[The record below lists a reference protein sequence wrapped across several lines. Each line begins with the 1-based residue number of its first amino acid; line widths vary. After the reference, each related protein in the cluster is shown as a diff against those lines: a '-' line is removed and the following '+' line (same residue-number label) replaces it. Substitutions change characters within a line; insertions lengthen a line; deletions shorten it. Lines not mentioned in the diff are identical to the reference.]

1 MRSAP
6 FLAIIAIGVTA
17 FAKEPP
23 SSRSLS
29 ERLANPEEKEF
40 NLQQMSPMGRS
51 KSEFQARDANT
62 KSFYIQQKYQAK
74 DYDTEPF
81 RTKSAW
87 DGNFKF
93 STKDARTKP
102 FETNSAPVKSA
113 AVKEAR
119 DGGKSVAT
127 REFAESNRESAFKG
141 RNQALF
147 DKEGPAAQ
155 AKVGASWRTSNGDRR
170 FSIGGQDGLSWAG
183 NLKQLSVDDVRQ
195 ILNKNK

>member
-1 MRSAP
+1 VRSAP

-119 DGGKSVAT
+119 DGGQVGRHSRVRGKQQGVRVQRPQPGTFRQGRT
-127 REFAESNRESAFKG
+127 RSPGQG
-141 RNQALF
+141 RRKLEDF
-147 DKEGPAAQ
+147 E
-155 AKVGASWRTSNGDRR
+155 W
-170 FSIGGQDGLSWAG
+170 
-183 NLKQLSVDDVRQ
+183 
-195 ILNKNK
+195 